1 MALRFEVEVEGRKS
15 NFAECDVPKTTVTPI
30 QYREATG
37 TLDVLARPGTQAN
50 DPFTLTRNLVNKD
63 QFWDWRKAIT
73 DGVNTG
79 NASSYKKSGT
89 ITQYDHDGTSVIGR
103 WNFKDAFLS
112 EWKIDPDL
120 DGSGNEILK
129 EKITMV
135 ADVVE
140 KAE

>member
-37 TLDVLARPGTQAN
+37 TLDTLARPGTQAN
-50 DPFTLTRNLVNKD
+50 EPFTLTRNLVSKD
-63 QFWDWRKAIT
+63 AFWDWRKAIM

-79 NASSYKKSGT
+79 SAASYKKSGSV
-89 ITQYDHDGTSVIGR
+89 TQYDHDGSSVIAR
-103 WNFKDAFLS
+103 WHFKDAFIS
-112 EWKIDPDL
+112 ERKIDPDL
-120 DGSGNEILK
+120 DGGGNEILK
-129 EKITMV
+129 ERITMV
-135 ADVVE
+135 ADVIE